1 MENTTNRETSSI
13 ISTSS
18 VNDRAGLDSIA
29 LVCLQALQRNQEGEM
44 NDNDYE
50 TNTISGTSTTTPPV
64 AVESVPLSLPVY
76 PPLPSMG
83 VASRVVSMDKIG
95 VNDDGLSTSSQ
106 ISKSRIPPLPTHPEE
121 ETPSNTSV
129 AIAVDSRFSSSAAA
143 AATLSTLISDTSKK
157 ENPSSLSLLIPQVAN
172 FSQIL
177 ADPEAWLQ
185 HTENMFGKLPP
196 IEKLS
201 GSNDIVVQPND
212 VLCGR
217 GGETNHHPGNVQY
230 RSLVKAYQKLYLLA
244 KRREKPKIAQC
255 IVVSVRGV
263 GGRFLKR
270 IKKSSLSPT
279 TAEGPAWVDV
289 GHIKAREK
297 TSQALREGAP
307 DLRGNASTK
316 NGITNITATTNNA
329 ALNAAVRNAQV
340 VAPHRR
346 EHTVAPSAPTAFD
359 AMMNM
364 RIPTSNFNHMN
375 MNKSM
380 NGSTSSS
387 SPSFSYNNLID
398 HSHAT
403 SSSSESLSSSN
414 VDKDALTAKAFT
426 TAATNLMQHPIFQQL
441 TTSQQQE
448 AMLHELTAARAS
460 ASAATRT
467 SASSPSP
474 STNIHGQGRTS
485 PTPMQSL
492 YPNHHHQQL
501 YPPHV
506 HEQSYYRRDQY
517 SHYHPPYGHYPPN
530 DGKMNNSND
539 ASNTNNTTSTPPL
552 NSRKVDLQSVY
563 REVLIAK
570 AAAVASASENTTKD
584 GLKATDESL
593 CNDKKRSASRL
604 MCSPTIVS
612 DTGSEESSSSSS
624 ITNNCD
630 PLSSTLSNLKKN
642 NSVNSD
648 NKDKDNDVSV
658 GEGKGGPR
666 LKRFKSRLNND
677 SVN

>member
-1 MENTTNRETSSI
+1 METTKNRETSSNV
-13 ISTSS
+13 SNSS
-18 VNDRAGLDSIA
+18 ANDRAGLDSIA
-29 LVCLQALQRNQEGEM
+29 LVCLQALQRNQEGEK
-44 NDNDYE
+44 NDNDNKI
-50 TNTISGTSTTTPPV
+50 NTGSSTSTTTPHSIS
-64 AVESVPLSLPVY
+64 VESVPSSLPVY

-83 VASRVVSMDKIG
+83 VTSRVVSLDKIG
-95 VNDDGLSTSSQ
+95 VNDNGLSTSSQ
-106 ISKSRIPPLPTHPEE
+106 ISKSCIPPLPTHPEM
-121 ETPSNTSV
+121 ETHSNISV
-129 AIAVDSRFSSSAAA
+129 DVAVDSSSSAAA
-143 AATLSTLISDTSKK
+143 AATLSTLISDTTKK

-201 GSNDIVVQPND
+201 GSNDIIVQPND

-307 DLRGNASTK
+307 DLRGNVNTK
-316 NGITNITATTNNA
+316 NGVTNITATTNNA

-346 EHTVAPSAPTAFD
+346 EHTVAPSAQTAFD

-364 RIPTSNFNHMN
+364 RMPTSNFNHMN

-387 SPSFSYNNLID
+387 SPPFSYNTLID
-398 HSHAT
+398 NSHAT

-441 TTSQQQE
+441 TSSQQQE

-460 ASAATRT
+460 AKAATRT
-467 SASSPSP
+467 STSSPSP
-474 STNIHGQGRTS
+474 STNMHVHGRTS

-506 HEQSYYRRDQY
+506 HDQSYYRRDQY
-517 SHYHPPYGHYPPN
+517 GHYHSPYGHYPPH

-539 ASNTNNTTSTPPL
+539 VSNTNNTTSTPPL
-552 NSRKVDLQSVY
+552 NSKKVDLQSVY

-584 GLKATDESL
+584 CLKATEESL
-593 CNDKKRSASRL
+593 GNDKKRSASRL
-604 MCSPTIVS
+604 MSSPTIVS

-630 PLSSTLSNLKKN
+630 PLSSTSSNLKKN
-642 NSVNSD
+642 NSVDSD
-648 NKDKDNDVSV
+648 GKDNDVFV